1 MIKCAFD
8 EFDKCAVLKEKH
20 CEKCRFFK
28 SYHKLLE
35 GREKAD
41 RRIATLP
48 EKQRRKIYDK
58 YYSRK

>member
-8 EFDKCAVLKEKH
+8 VLGKCAVLKEKH
-20 CEKCRFFK
+20 CEKCSFFK
-28 SYHKLLE
+28 SHHKLLE